1 MMITN
6 RHDNNPNDNMNRNGN
21 AIHDEAALWDK
32 CIAFHGHE
40 CGGLLIGFKAA
51 LYAIEL
57 LGIRFSSDEQLVCIS
72 ENDACGVDAIQVI
85 LGCSIGKG
93 NLLFKL
99 RGKQAYT
106 FYNRRTGDAFRLL
119 LRSAAPPEGTDK
131 LSYMIGHSAV
141 ELFEVQPAREELPER
156 ARIFQSYPCSVC
168 GEMTAEAHLR
178 LRDGAKICLD
188 CDTPYRRFR

>member
-1 MMITN
+1 MDTN
-6 RHDNNPNDNMNRNGN
+6 NQNRALPFANEE
-21 AIHDEAALWDK
+21 EARLWDK
-32 CIAFHGHE
+32 VIAFHGHV
-40 CGGLLIGFKAA
+40 CGGVAIGFKAA
-51 LYAIEL
+51 LLVRE
-57 LGIRFSSDEQLVCIS
+57 RFGLDYSEDEDIVCVS
-72 ENDACGVDAIQVI
+72 ENDSCGVDAIQVA

-106 FYNRRTGDAFRLL
+106 FYNRRTGESFRLL
-119 LRSAAPPEGTDK
+119 LRNAAPPEGMDK
-131 LSYMIGHSAV
+131 LDYMIGRPAG